1 MSKKKDEK
9 EAKIKVKEIKKK
21 DLKEDDVKDEKKV
34 KKSKKGMIIAVVIL
48 SILVVALGTTVAFLL
63 YRNSLENKTT
73 GTGWSD
79 KYYEFL
85 REQKKSKNN
94 NSAIIDGSDI
104 SFVNAKSMED
114 PMMIVTNNTEL
125 DGKDAIS
132 LSVFGIVDD
141 KVKYLTGQTG
151 PIEEAKFYYDIE
163 NKEYKYYIHS
173 HSDNY
178 DRYIS
183 LDTIKYDYDNYNI
196 QKEMEKK
203 GITDYNSEEYSQMTQ
218 DLLKRQQ
225 EDSTREELTF
235 SGADS
240 KVVQKTLDGKELEYN
255 KVDEKIV
262 DTNVKPDS
270 FEYKKDMD
278 IIKLRDNVI
287 NGKDNYKDL
296 NELVN
301 KAIEKVV
308 KKQLEMI
315 EKVKQDIENAKA
327 EIKADEEKKAKEAE
341 EALYAKG
348 LTVGSYNLKFGKYTT
363 SIPNGGIDGSDLYGT
378 ITLKPNGKFH
388 ITTNFEQSSFESRN
402 IDEDGTYTIGTAINS
417 FETQDAIH
425 FKTNS
430 GYKFTFFV
438 CNNTYFNSQ
447 SSIYNYS
454 GN

>member
-270 FEYKKDMD
+270 FEYKKGQKFPQMSF
-278 IIKLRDNVI
+278 K
-287 NGKDNYKDL
+287 
-296 NELVN
+296 
-301 KAIEKVV
+301 KV
-308 KKQLEMI
+308 LSS
-315 EKVKQDIENAKA
+315 
-327 EIKADEEKKAKEAE
+327 
-341 EALYAKG
+341 KG
-348 LTVGSYNLKFGKYTT
+348 LTSDKLRAKLT
-363 SIPNGGIDGSDLYGT
+363 SNVSNQGPFLIILYPSKLEKHNKC
-378 ITLKPNGKFH
+378 I
-388 ITTNFEQSSFESRN
+388 
-402 IDEDGTYTIGTAINS
+402 
-417 FETQDAIH
+417 
-425 FKTNS
+425 
-430 GYKFTFFV
+430 TFFFYNGV
-438 CNNTYFNSQ
+438 FPSITFSQNLDESDESLIIPYNFRNTSPGFKFFER
-447 SSIYNYS
+447 
-454 GN
+454 